1 MSVMIDISQADIDTS
16 GMIEI
21 SQVNSHI
28 IPIQGLANDRFSKI
42 FWSIVDYIYYN
53 RLSPSEAFKSCSE
66 GGIQGSPGGLVG
78 IGIGCGTKFVKDA
91 FFKLIDGSGGP
102 PTQSE
107 TGEGNGSYPNDKEIN
122 TCPYYE
128 GINTCPY
135 YEGSDYCPAPE
146 NNPCSD
152 SGNNSC
158 PISDFEGFGNNS
170 DSWPTVSSGWG
181 SPGGF

>member
-1 MSVMIDISQADIDTS
+1 MSGMIDINQADIDTS
-16 GMIEI
+16 GMIDI
-21 SQVNSHI
+21 SQVDSHI

-66 GGIQGSPGGLVG
+66 GGIQGSPGGWVG

-107 TGEGNGSYPNDKEIN
+107 TVEGNGSYPNDKEIN

-128 GINTCPY
+128 GSN
-135 YEGSDYCPAPE
+135 YCPAPE
-146 NNPCSD
+146 NNPCSYPGNH
-152 SGNNSC
+152 SCSYPENNSC
-158 PISDFEGFGNNS
+158 PISDFDGFGNNS